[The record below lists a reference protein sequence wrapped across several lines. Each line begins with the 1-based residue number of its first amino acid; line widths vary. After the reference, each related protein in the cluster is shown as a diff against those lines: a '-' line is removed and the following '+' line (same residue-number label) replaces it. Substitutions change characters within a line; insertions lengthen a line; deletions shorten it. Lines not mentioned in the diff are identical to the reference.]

1 MSKITDR
8 VWTLAEPV
16 VKEQGCEL
24 WDVEYVKEA
33 GGWYLRLYIDKAEGV
48 SINDC
53 EAVSR
58 AFDPILDDEDP
69 IPTSYVFEV
78 SSAGAERQLKRPQDF
93 EKFMGSFVEV
103 KLYKPVDG
111 NKVYTG
117 NLSAYNDGD
126 VEIEIAGNVKSFE
139 KVAVAS
145 VRLRIR

>member
-1 MSKITDR
+1 MSKVTDR
-8 VWTLAEPV
+8 VWKLAEPV

-33 GGWYLRLYIDKAEGV
+33 GGWYLRLYIDKTEGV

-58 AFDPILDDEDP
+58 AFDPILDEEDP

-93 EKFMGSFVEV
+93 ERFIGSFVEV

-126 VEIEIAGNVKSFE
+126 VEIEVNGSTKSFE
-139 KVAVAS
+139 KAAVAS
-145 VRLRIR
+145 VRLRIQ